1 MRIYRPSFGSLA
13 FPVGIVVYSAY
24 KLIWFSCNG
33 LGLGS
38 GLTFTLSYAAAIVF
52 GGILPI
58 ILTYTMKTE
67 TVEYFLPRL
76 IIFLCTIAAIA
87 LMKEFVEIPK
97 GGLVILTAVSSAV
110 TLLFFYKI
118 RPARFKEWCIIFL
131 STPTIYM
138 MIYYLLLAND
148 IDMLL
153 DSV

>member
-1 MRIYRPSFGSLA
+1 
-13 FPVGIVVYSAY
+13 
-24 KLIWFSCNG
+24 
-33 LGLGS
+33 
-38 GLTFTLSYAAAIVF
+38 
-52 GGILPI
+52 
-58 ILTYTMKTE
+58 MKTE

-138 MIYYLLLAND
+138 MIYYLLLPND